1 MHEHNPSTSPEA
13 RLASLGLTLPPPP
26 KPLAL
31 YRPVVVSGG
40 FAWVSGQVPLEDGH
54 PIAVGRVPDHVTEDV
69 ARDCARRCALSALA
83 ALREELGSLDRVV
96 RVVKLGVFVASHP
109 EYGGQPGIANE
120 ASRVMVDVF
129 GEEAGRHARA
139 AVGVASLPLRVPVEV
154 ECVFEVRPA

>member
-1 MHEHNPSTSPEA
+1 MPEQNAAESPEA
-13 RLASLGLTLPPPP
+13 RLEALGIALPPPP

-31 YRPVVVSGG
+31 YRPVVVSGNL
-40 FAWVSGQVPLEDGH
+40 AWLSGQVPLEDGH
-54 PIAVGRVPDHVTEDV
+54 PVAIGRVPDQVTEEV

-83 ALREELGSLDRVV
+83 ALRAELGTLDRIA

-109 EYGGQPGIANE
+109 EYGGQPGVANE

-139 AVGVASLPLRVPVEV
+139 AVGVAALPLRVPVEV
-154 ECVFEVRPA
+154 EGVFELHPG